1 VSRQLKAAGL
11 LALGAALCAFPP
23 AHVSAQSAGQSAG
36 QSADT
41 LDLSLG
47 AAVARAIARGD
58 EVRIAETQ
66 TDIADAEVVVARAA
80 GLPQLRLNAGHTH
93 VMESARARAV
103 GQIFNQPN
111 TYSSSLSISQP
122 VFQGGRVIA
131 SARAARRVRSASRF
145 EESETR
151 DQVAFDVQ
159 RAYLQTQFAQRLI
172 EIQGESYRLAGE
184 RVTLA
189 EQMLAAGR
197 AARYDVLR
205 ARVEQANLEPL
216 LIQARSDADQAELE
230 LKRLVNLPATQPLR
244 LTTTIDTALIARMV
258 ARAESVEA
266 LHPDA
271 AADRRPA
278 VRAAD
283 DLARARRD
291 GIAVARA
298 DYLPTIGV
306 SAQLGYLAFPA
317 SGFPSG
323 LGRLEPV
330 PCPPDS
336 PPERVCTQ
344 QDGGWFPD
352 RSVGV
357 TVSWPLF
364 QGMRTRGNVALAR
377 AQADLA
383 TLQLAQTRERASVE
397 FARARDEL
405 ARARAVYAARRETV
419 AEAEEAFR
427 LASLRFARG
436 LTTQLEVSDAQLAL
450 TTTQTTEAR
459 ARYDLY
465 LAAAALTR
473 AAGVAPV
480 PDESFLRAR

>member
-1 VSRQLKAAGL
+1 MTKQSRVAGL
-11 LALGAALCAFPP
+11 LAAALVLCALRAAP
-23 AHVSAQSAGQSAG
+23 AAAQA
-36 QSADT
+36 ADT

-47 AAVARAIARGD
+47 AAVARGMEQGD

-66 TDIADAEVVVARAA
+66 TDVADAQVVVARAA

-93 VMESARARAV
+93 VTQSARAHAV

-111 TYSSSLSISQP
+111 TYTSNLSLSQP
-122 VFQGGRVIA
+122 LFQGGRVIA
-131 SARAARRVRSASRF
+131 SARAATRVRSASRF

-159 RAYLQTQFAQRLI
+159 RAYLQALFALRLT
-172 EIQGESYRLAGE
+172 EIQAESYRLAGE

-189 EQMLAAGR
+189 DQLLAAGR

-216 LIQARSDADQAELE
+216 LIQARSDADQAQLE
-230 LKRLVNLPATQPLR
+230 LKRLVNLPTTQPLR
-244 LTTTIDTALIARMV
+244 LTTSIDTVLIARMV
-258 ARAESVEA
+258 ARAESVEG

-271 AADRRPA
+271 AAERRPA

-306 SAQLGYLAFPA
+306 SAQLGYGAFPL

-323 LGRLEPV
+323 RGQLEPV

-336 PPERVCTQ
+336 PPERVCTLQ
-344 QDGGWFPD
+344 NGGWFPD

-357 TVSWPLF
+357 TVSWPIF

-383 TLQLAQTRERASVE
+383 SLQLAQTRERAAVD

-450 TTTQTTEAR
+450 TTAQTTEAR

-465 LAAAALTR
+465 LAAAALAR
-473 AAGVAPV
+473 AAGVPPV
-480 PDESFLRAR
+480 PDDSFLRSR